1 MYHASL
7 FPLSSVGVGP
17 RAMFCPDKLATGVLA
32 VSSAE
37 SCLVGV
43 GTSRG
48 GGSILSAVVDSER
61 DMDVPRP
68 PPPLCETEV
77 RRGELVLTGE
87 GELLL
92 LLREPEPPPR
102 EVARL
107 NRGVVSPEIEFEEDE
122 PGVMVDERDRTG
134 VIGSC
139 IPEVW

>member
-1 MYHASL
+1 MDHASL
-7 FPLSSVGVGP
+7 FPLSSVGVAP

-32 VSSAE
+32 VSSDE

-48 GGSILSAVVDSER
+48 GGSILSAVVDSEH
-61 DMDVPRP
+61 DMDVPP
-68 PPPLCETEV
+68 PPLLCETEV

-87 GELLL
+87 GKLLL
-92 LLREPEPPPR
+92 LLMELIPPPR

-107 NRGVVSPEIEFEEDE
+107 NRGVVSPRFEFEEDE